1 MSCSAPGAA
10 VHSRDRIRFDIFGVV
25 VPIERRLV
33 LELRD
38 AAAARAGVSSRHRDL
53 SLVLDRSLTTGS
65 LSLRRP
71 ELRSLLALAKGNPD
85 RFATIA
91 QELESAARH
100 ERGDS

>member
-1 MSCSAPGAA
+1 MSYFPPGVT

-53 SLVLDRSLTTGS
+53 SLVLDRSLTTAS

-71 ELRSLLALAKGNPD
+71 ELRALLALAASDLD

-91 QELESAARH
+91 QEL
-100 ERGDS
+100 